1 LTVRRV
7 DEATVAPPW
16 SRAVSGQRVVSEG
29 RKRSLT
35 WRRRSLVGKKLD
47 DTKEEESG

>member
-1 LTVRRV
+1 LAVRRV

-29 RKRSLT
+29 RKRSPT
-35 WRRRSLVGKKLD
+35 WRRSLVGKKLD